1 MFLLK
6 PIPSKGNKITMIG
19 DVIKVDVLG
28 LGIKPR
34 SGKSM
39 TTLNKNKQTGIM
51 GGKPGVSVKEAGREY
66 SKEDQRHHLLM
77 VYCLPSPG

>member
-19 DVIKVDVLG
+19 DIIKIDVLG
-28 LGIKPR
+28 LGIKPS

-39 TTLNKNKQTGIM
+39 TTLKKNKQTGIL
-51 GGKPGVSVKEAGREY
+51 GGKPRVSVKEAGREY
-66 SKEDQRHHLLM
+66 SKEDQKHHLLT
-77 VYCLPSPG
+77 VYHLPSPG